1 MEEKQCSHP
10 PTLPVK
16 DLLHPFSPW
25 LVGGSVDGARV
36 VSFGLTRWGCL
47 WFVGLFR
54 RRWIGFEWEWIRVEK
69 EDPKGVRGNWREILP
84 DNRPWKWTKRCREQ
98 PCHVLKRTSTH
109 VRIRVVREKKGMAR
123 GRSSTRKGEV
133 EKDNDGNDKVEQE
146 KSRKEASPGRSPS
159 PTPRRIKTKTKR
171 NLPFVHESRTILVSV
186 VFSLCVVLVGMLLGK
201 MNSREVV
208 PGGGDV
214 ERYLFEK
221 VQTLETKLVELGE
234 QMKGMATKQSMEEM
248 RKELDKS
255 KERMELHEAKVKRV
269 IDSWK
274 GRPML
279 TKEQMQ
285 NEINRISADKTGRID
300 YALYAGGGRVVRHS
314 SLTPQV
320 PTGGLLS
327 YMPWPLN
334 RLFMGRVHPS
344 ANSWVLM
351 PSGGINGLSEVPGNC
366 LPLNGSSG
374 FIDIRLRE
382 AIIPDAITVEHI
394 PVEIA
399 YNPDSAPKD
408 FLVYGWQG
416 HAEPDAGGLV
426 SLGSF
431 TYDLHGHPVQT
442 FSFEPATQTVDH
454 IRFLLQSNHGHS
466 MYTCVYRIRIHGV
479 K

>member
-1 MEEKQCSHP
+1 
-10 PTLPVK
+10 
-16 DLLHPFSPW
+16 
-25 LVGGSVDGARV
+25 
-36 VSFGLTRWGCL
+36 
-47 WFVGLFR
+47 
-54 RRWIGFEWEWIRVEK
+54 
-69 EDPKGVRGNWREILP
+69 
-84 DNRPWKWTKRCREQ
+84 
-98 PCHVLKRTSTH
+98 
-109 VRIRVVREKKGMAR
+109 MAR
-123 GRSSTRKGEV
+123 GRSATRKGEV
-133 EKDNDGNDKVEQE
+133 EKDGDGHDKEEQE
-146 KSRKEASPGRSPS
+146 KSRKETSPGRSPS

-171 NLPFVHESRTILVSV
+171 NVPFVQESRTILVSV

-201 MNSREVV
+201 MNSRDVV
-208 PGGGDV
+208 PSGGDV

-234 QMKGMATKQSMEEM
+234 QMKGMATKQTMEEM
-248 RKELDKS
+248 RKELDKN

-269 IDSWK
+269 IESWK
-274 GRPML
+274 GKPML

-300 YALYAGGGRVVRHS
+300 YALYAGGGRVVGHS
-314 SLTPQV
+314 LLTPQV
-320 PTGGLLS
+320 PTRGFLS

-334 RLFMGRVHPS
+334 RLFMGRVHPN

-374 FIDIRLRE
+374 FIDIQLRE
-382 AIIPDAITVEHI
+382 AIVPDAITVEHI

-416 HAEPDAGGLV
+416 HAKPDAGGLV

-454 IRFLLQSNHGHS
+454 IRFLLQSNHGHA